1 MTVSVG
7 SGFRLFV
14 PDAMIGFRL
23 LFSGENNVCCLVG
36 KFHGLALFLFHFLTD
51 AFYFGFAH
59 LMEVNGITEIVQAEE
74 RYQSQ
79 RVFLHGVDTS
89 GIVE

>member
-23 LFSGENNVCCLVG
+23 LLSGENNVCCLVG
-36 KFHGLALFLFHFLTD
+36 KFHGFALFPLHFLTD
-51 AFYFGFAH
+51 AFHLGFAH
-59 LMEVNGITEIVQAEE
+59 LMKVYGITGIVQAEE
-74 RYQSQ
+74 RYQS
-79 RVFLHGVDTS
+79 
-89 GIVE
+89 